1 MNCYPT
7 MAYST
12 IRIDFAKRRIT
23 RRMNASASTILRCW
37 LMYHRNFPY
46 PSILEKTILSLL
58 TGLSNSS
65 NYYTFFFFF
74 FFFALSTQT
83 QVIIFDFFISN

>member
-1 MNCYPT
+1 

-12 IRIDFAKRRIT
+12 IRIDFANRRIT

-58 TGLSNSS
+58 TGLIDGLFMPVEDFVDIKTVLQKL
-65 NYYTFFFFF
+65 NYTKK
-74 FFFALSTQT
+74 LK
-83 QVIIFDFFISN
+83 

>member
-1 MNCYPT
+1 
-7 MAYST
+7 
-12 IRIDFAKRRIT
+12 RIT

-58 TGLSNSS
+58 TGLSI
-65 NYYTFFFFF
+65 
-74 FFFALSTQT
+74 T